1 MGAVGI
7 VVSIVITIYFNKA
20 ICLHKSDFRFKID
33 LFKVK
38 SVCDKL
44 IAESSL
50 MIAYIKA
57 WL

>member
-1 MGAVGI
+1 MPTQIG
-7 VVSIVITIYFNKA
+7 
-20 ICLHKSDFRFKID
+20 LHRFKID

-50 MIAYIKA
+50 MIAYKA